1 MTIDKF
7 YAKVLNSALLL
18 FVGCLALVSA
28 PQAMASPIGKADAVL
43 PTDKTTTILT
53 QRGVIRITPMTENI
67 FRVTTQVK
75 GDVTPYMKSQ
85 SAILEPN
92 AKDVKVSASSK
103 CVALTSPT
111 TKVVVD
117 KTTGLLSF
125 YDNRGNLLLQEK
137 EGVDNSSDMRRISF
151 VNSGKEH
158 FYGAGERGHSLEL
171 GGDTLVMYN
180 RQNYGYTEGDPRIS
194 QMNITVPYFVSD
206 KGYGVLFDDYNSAKL
221 ILGETIEYLS
231 DTPAPLS
238 YYFINGE
245 GTIAGATEGYTLLT
259 GRQELPPF
267 WALGYITSKYGYHTQ
282 DEALGVVDTLK
293 RRGYPVDG
301 MVLDL
306 YWYGKETDMGRLE
319 WNKTQWPDHKKMLRE
334 LKENGVN
341 MVIISQPYINKI
353 GAIDNYNMLA
363 KEGMLMKDADGN
375 VHDVTTWVG
384 DAGMFDVS
392 NPKTRQ
398 WLWNRYKSLT
408 EDGVEGWWGD
418 LGEPEVHPLTMW
430 HNNGQSASQYHNVY
444 GNEWSR
450 IIYEGFKKDFP
461 DRRLMLLMR
470 GGTAGLQRY
479 NVFPWSTDVS
489 RSWGGLQPQ
498 VKIMLNSSLSGL
510 AYMSSDIGGFAV
522 DPENP
527 LDAELYVRWLQM
539 GVFTPTFRTHAQL
552 KPEPYHYPAQEKI
565 SKEFIKK
572 RYEWLPYNYTLA
584 YENAT
589 VGAPLARPFNFNGE
603 NLDEKY
609 ADIEDQY
616 MWGDEMMIAPV
627 MKKGARSRKVIF
639 PEGKW
644 INWNNPKQTYKGG
657 SEVVVSAPLS
667 KLPMFVRE
675 GAFIPQYL
683 LPIEN
688 VTQYDPTFLTIK
700 YFPAEEETS
709 YTMFEDDRLST
720 HSLENGQ
727 YQLITFTG
735 WKENNETHINIEA
748 TGGNGYESMPQSR
761 MFTFQ
766 VEGVKKAPKSVEI
779 SNGMPMVKS
788 ASLKAIR
795 QSGWCYDATRQ
806 TLYIVTPWDY
816 TETNI
821 TIK

>member
-301 MVLDL
+301 MVLAL

-319 WNKTQWPDHKKMLRE
+319 WNKTQCPDHKKMLRE
-334 LKENGVN
+334 FKENGVN

-353 GAIDNYNMLA
+353 GAIDN
-363 KEGMLMKDADGN
+363 
-375 VHDVTTWVG
+375 
-384 DAGMFDVS
+384 
-392 NPKTRQ
+392 
-398 WLWNRYKSLT
+398 
-408 EDGVEGWWGD
+408 
-418 LGEPEVHPLTMW
+418 
-430 HNNGQSASQYHNVY
+430 
-444 GNEWSR
+444 
-450 IIYEGFKKDFP
+450 
-461 DRRLMLLMR
+461 
-470 GGTAGLQRY
+470 
-479 NVFPWSTDVS
+479 
-489 RSWGGLQPQ
+489 
-498 VKIMLNSSLSGL
+498 
-510 AYMSSDIGGFAV
+510 
-522 DPENP
+522 
-527 LDAELYVRWLQM
+527 
-539 GVFTPTFRTHAQL
+539 
-552 KPEPYHYPAQEKI
+552 
-565 SKEFIKK
+565 
-572 RYEWLPYNYTLA
+572 
-584 YENAT
+584 
-589 VGAPLARPFNFNGE
+589 
-603 NLDEKY
+603 
-609 ADIEDQY
+609 
-616 MWGDEMMIAPV
+616 
-627 MKKGARSRKVIF
+627 
-639 PEGKW
+639 
-644 INWNNPKQTYKGG
+644 
-657 SEVVVSAPLS
+657 
-667 KLPMFVRE
+667 
-675 GAFIPQYL
+675 
-683 LPIEN
+683 
-688 VTQYDPTFLTIK
+688 
-700 YFPAEEETS
+700 
-709 YTMFEDDRLST
+709 
-720 HSLENGQ
+720 
-727 YQLITFTG
+727 
-735 WKENNETHINIEA
+735 
-748 TGGNGYESMPQSR
+748 
-761 MFTFQ
+761 
-766 VEGVKKAPKSVEI
+766 
-779 SNGMPMVKS
+779 
-788 ASLKAIR
+788 
-795 QSGWCYDATRQ
+795 
-806 TLYIVTPWDY
+806 
-816 TETNI
+816 
-821 TIK
+821 